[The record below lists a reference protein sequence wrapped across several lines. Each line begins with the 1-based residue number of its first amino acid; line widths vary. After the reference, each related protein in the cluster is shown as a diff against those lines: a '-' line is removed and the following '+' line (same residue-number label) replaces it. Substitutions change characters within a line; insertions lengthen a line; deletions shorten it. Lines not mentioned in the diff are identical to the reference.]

1 MPALCFDLSH
11 QWYVGDRLRMKWM
24 KLGIYM
30 LPTVCIQK
38 VIEQGLAQR
47 ERLFQKQA
55 QFQEHTFYQV
65 RVQRTALNT
74 PFTSVLSSGDT
85 LSSINN
91 TQLLFGCLLSTTK
104 IPNITKFFFTTNF
117 TMCRIHKDLLTRS
130 KDCSWRSRYSFIVEN
145 QFMERLLEFNSPVHL
160 HFRMKALVILTKNK
174 VIMC

>member
-47 ERLFQKQA
+47 EQLFQRQA
-55 QFQEHTFYQV
+55 QYT
-65 RVQRTALNT
+65 VQRTALNT
-74 PFTSVLSSGDT
+74 PFTLVLSSGDT

-91 TQLLFGCLLSTTK
+91 TQFLFGCLLSTTK

-130 KDCSWRSRYSFIVEN
+130 KDCSWRSRYSFIVVN
-145 QFMERLLEFNSPVHL
+145 QFMERLLSSTRQYICTSGWKRL
-160 HFRMKALVILTKNK
+160 
-174 VIMC
+174 